1 MASLAEKEKE
11 LLDFF
16 SYYIQMEEAHLQNLR
31 SVLLYLKF
39 LYYSEQNDPVMSN
52 PVASYKLIRRLRKE
66 WFTISE
72 YTQQSLYQD
81 YQDMLSEDVHHIP
94 DQEDVDGAA
103 LGIIRL
109 QDMYKLYP
117 KDITKDP
124 QTEIL
129 LKPDESFHL
138 GKVAYD
144 QDQFQHAFLWFLY
157 TLSNINADQEATVTK
172 LSVLQYLASSAFHF
186 GDLTIAIYFTQTL
199 VHLDP
204 TNMDARLDLAIYK
217 GRHFTQT
224 SNPNVLRLNS
234 TSGSI
239 YEALCRGQTDPEMS
253 RRSRPLSC
261 SYRMGGGD
269 TRLTYAPVKVEEEWD
284 EPSIIRYHDILSESE
299 MEILKILSR
308 PLFESAWLDDYDP
321 VVSRV
326 TQRLAYITG
335 LNMESSETLQV
346 LNYGI
351 GGQFE
356 PHYDTGLSD
365 VGGGGA
371 TVFPEIGVS
380 LKPVKGSAVLWYNLL
395 QNGELSEL
403 SLHAS
408 CPVLQG
414 SKWVAVKW
422 VHERGQE
429 FRRPCSLSKTE

>member
-1 MASLAEKEKE
+1 HEFYSSTDKMASLAEKEKE

-124 QTEIL
+124 QTGREIL

-224 SNPNVLRLNS
+224 SNPDVLRLNS

-239 YEALCRGQTDPEMS
+239 YEFE
-253 RRSRPLSC
+253 RS
-261 SYRMGGGD
+261 
-269 TRLTYAPVKVEEEWD
+269 KVTGNRKVMV
-284 EPSIIRYHDILSESE
+284 SSLRVSQ
-299 MEILKILSR
+299 
-308 PLFESAWLDDYDP
+308 SAWLDDYDP

-356 PHYDTGLSD
+356 PHYDTGELTENSEGHRIATVLIYLSD

-414 SKWVAVKW
+414 SKWGEFYLAFNLRDVAMLLAFSLRLAVKW